1 MRLTVLQLE
10 ISTPLQDRGFQSI
23 WECGTGPQVSVLW
36 VNTVVLH
43 VAKITVLPQK
53 SPLPVPYRNVVQG
66 SCGGGDDALCAGR
79 VVTRS
84 IFVPMV
90 SSLWDWPNHWF
101 TMSTSNTRRVHLD
114 GQNGRASTDTEARGP
129 WVPTQLLSMAKF

>member
-1 MRLTVLQLE
+1 MQLE
-10 ISTPLQDRGFQSI
+10 ISTPLQDRGLQTI
-23 WECGTGPQVSVLW
+23 CELGTGPQVSSLW
-36 VNTVVLH
+36 ANTVVLH

-53 SPLPVPYRNVVQG
+53 SPLPVPCRSVMQG
-66 SCGGGDDALCAGR
+66 SCGGGDDALCADR
-79 VVTRS
+79 VVTS
-84 IFVPMV
+84 SVFFSMV

-114 GQNGRASTDTEARGP
+114 GPNNRASTGTEARGP